1 MRTLFG
7 TDGIRGKAHQ
17 YPFDAPTMFA
27 LGEALA
33 HRLKD
38 AGVGGRGSGVG
49 DLDRGVSGVGRRASE
64 RSNASATHSPLPTL
78 HSPLP
83 TPHSPPPD
91 TRHPTPDT
99 RFPTILLGMDT
110 RESGPEIARSLT
122 AGVEQGGGKAIF
134 IGIVPTP
141 AVAYLCRITDAAAGI
156 SISASHNPF
165 EDNGVK
171 IFGHDGMKIPD
182 SVEEQIEDEL
192 RAIRRDGVTV
202 PDIDLSDNTDL
213 IERYERFLDDG
224 IAPHALRGRKVVLDT
239 GNGAAFRIA
248 PEVFRRA
255 GADVVVV
262 NAKPNG
268 RNINDGCGAMH
279 PEGLAT
285 VVVEEKA
292 DFGVAFDGD
301 ADRAIFVDDA
311 GKIRDGDE
319 IIYLWAQ
326 RLKRDGTLQSGCVV
340 TTVMSNFGFEQQ
352 LRADGI
358 ELCRANVG
366 DKYVLEMMI
375 ERGASLGGEQSGH
388 IIDLA
393 VHTTGDGIHTALVFG
408 ELLTQAGRPFS
419 QLRTFTPMPQLL
431 LNEPVGSKPP
441 LESLPKYQAA
451 LADALAQ
458 IEGKGRIL
466 VRYSGTE
473 NKVRVMVEGPDQGL
487 IRRIAEPL
495 RDVLAGEI
503 R

>member
-7 TDGIRGKAHQ
+7 TDGIRGKAHL
-17 YPFDAPTMFA
+17 YPFDASTMFA

-33 HRLKD
+33 HRLKET
-38 AGVGGRGSGVG
+38 G
-49 DLDRGVSGVGRRASE
+49 
-64 RSNASATHSPLPTL
+64 P
-78 HSPLP
+78 
-83 TPHSPPPD
+83 
-91 TRHPTPDT
+91 
-99 RFPTILLGMDT
+99 PTILLGMDT
-110 RESGPEIARSLT
+110 RESGPEIARALT
-122 AGVEQGGGKAIF
+122 AGIEQGSGRAIF

-141 AVAYLCRITDAAAGI
+141 AVAYLCRTSDAVAGI

-171 IFGHDGMKIPD
+171 IFGHDGMKVPD
-182 SVEEQIEDEL
+182 AVEEEIETDLGRVEGS
-192 RAIRRDGVTV
+192 GVLTSWE
-202 PDIDLSDNTDL
+202 PPNDSPDL

-224 IAPHALRGRKVVLDT
+224 VAPDALRGRKVVLDT

-255 GADVVVV
+255 GAEVVVI
-262 NAKPNG
+262 NDRPNG
-268 RNINDGCGAMH
+268 RNINDDCGAMH
-279 PEGLAT
+279 PEGLAK
-285 VVVEEKA
+285 VVVAEKA

-326 RLKRDGTLQSGCVV
+326 RLKRDGALKAGCVV

-352 LRADGI
+352 LREDGI
-358 ELCRANVG
+358 ELRRANVG

-375 ERGASLGGEQSGH
+375 ACGASLGGEQSGH
-388 IIDLA
+388 IIDLT
-393 VHTTGDGIHTALVFG
+393 VHTTGDGTHSALVFG
-408 ELLTQAGRPFS
+408 ELLAQAGQPFS
-419 QLRTFTPMPQLL
+419 RLRTFTPMPQRLI
-431 LNEPVGSKPP
+431 NQPVGSKPP

-451 LADALAQ
+451 LAAARSQL
-458 IEGKGRIL
+458 EGQGRIL

-473 NKVRVMVEGPDQGL
+473 NKVRVMVEGPDDAL
-487 IRRIAEPL
+487 IRRIAESL

-503 R
+503 ATS

>member
-17 YPFDAPTMFA
+17 YPFDGPTMFA

-33 HRLKD
+33 HRLRA
-38 AGVGGRGSGVG
+38 AGVGSRESGVG
-49 DLDRGVSGVGRRASE
+49 DQSDQL
-64 RSNASATHSPLPTL
+64 L
-78 HSPLP
+78 
-83 TPHSPPPD
+83 
-91 TRHPTPDT
+91 RHPTPDT
-99 RFPTILLGMDT
+99 RHPTILLGMDT
-110 RESGPEIARSLT
+110 RESGPEIARALT
-122 AGVEQGGGKAIF
+122 AGIEHGGGQAIF

-141 AVAYLCRITDAAAGI
+141 GVAYLCRTSDAAAGI

-182 SVEEQIEDEL
+182 AVEEQIEEEL
-192 RAIRRDGVTV
+192 RAIRRESVTI
-202 PDIDLSDNTDL
+202 PEIATEDNAEL

-224 IAPHALRGRKVVLDT
+224 VAPDTLRGRKVVLDT

-255 GADVVVV
+255 GAEVVVI
-262 NAKPNG
+262 NDQPDG

-279 PEGLAT
+279 PEGLAK
-285 VVVEEKA
+285 VVVEQKA

-301 ADRAIFVDDA
+301 ADRAIFADDA

-326 RLKRDGTLQSGCVV
+326 RLKRNGALKGGCVV

-352 LRADGI
+352 LRDDGI

-375 ERGASLGGEQSGH
+375 ERGASIGGEQSGH
-388 IIDLA
+388 IIDLT

-408 ELLTQAGRPFS
+408 ELLAQADKPFS
-419 QLRTFTPMPQLL
+419 HLRTFTPMPQLL
-431 LNEPVGSKPP
+431 LNEPVASKPP

-451 LADALAQ
+451 LAEAQ
-458 IEGKGRIL
+458 SQLDGKGRIL

-473 NKVRVMVEGPDQGL
+473 NKVRVMVEGPDKTL
-487 IRRIAEPL
+487 ITRIAETL
-495 RDVLAGEI
+495 RDVLKDEI
-503 R
+503 S

>member
-17 YPFDAPTMFA
+17 YPFDGPTMFA

-33 HRLKD
+33 HRFSR
-38 AGVGGRGSGVG
+38 GVGSGEWGVG
-49 DLDRGVSGVGRRASE
+49 D
-64 RSNASATHSPLPTL
+64 ASADALRPT
-78 HSPLP
+78 
-83 TPHSPPPD
+83 PD
-91 TRHPTPDT
+91 TRHPTPASPHPT
-99 RFPTILLGMDT
+99 PHSPLPTILLGMDT
-110 RESGPEIARSLT
+110 RESGPEIARALT
-122 AGVEQGGGKAIF
+122 AGIEHGGGKAVF

-141 AVAYLCRITDAAAGI
+141 AIAYLCRTSDAAAGI

-192 RAIRRDGVTV
+192 RALRRDDVV
-202 PDIDLSDNTDL
+202 IPDLKLRENLEL
-213 IERYERFLDDG
+213 IERYEQFLDDG
-224 IAPHALRGRKVVLDT
+224 IAPQALRGRKVVLDT
-239 GNGAAFRIA
+239 GNGATFRIA

-255 GADVVVV
+255 GAEVVVI
-262 NAKPNG
+262 NAEPNG
-268 RNINDGCGAMH
+268 RNINDHCGAMH
-279 PEGLAT
+279 PEGLAKT
-285 VVVEEKA
+285 VVAEKA

-326 RLKRDGTLQSGCVV
+326 RLNKNGALKNACVV
-340 TTVMSNFGFEQQ
+340 TTVMSNYGFEQQ

-375 ERGASLGGEQSGH
+375 ERGAILGGEQSGH

-393 VHTTGDGIHTALVFG
+393 VHTTGDGTHTALVFG
-408 ELLTQAGRPFS
+408 ELLTQAGKPFS
-419 QLRTFTPMPQLL
+419 ELKTFTPMPQLL
-431 LNEPVGSKPP
+431 VNQPVAAKPP

-451 LADALAQ
+451 LAAAQ
-458 IEGKGRIL
+458 AQLNGQGRIL

-473 NKVRVMVEGPDQGL
+473 NKVRVMVEGPDRAL
-487 IRRIAEPL
+487 IEQIAESL
-495 RDVLAGEI
+495 RGVLQAEI
-503 R
+503 E